1 MRSFIAIDLPT
12 DIKEAISGVIRDLSA
27 GASGIRW
34 VPVEN
39 IHLTLK
45 FLGEVKEDLVP
56 TIEKQLRLSAERHQV
71 FNIAVKGAG
80 AFPNLRSPN
89 VLWIGIEA
97 SVGLSSLFSD
107 IDAGMSGLG
116 FEPETRHFSPHLTIG
131 RVRDKNGMEPAI
143 RGLSTYKDT
152 IFGTIDVQEIRLMKS
167 VLKPAGSEYSGVAVI
182 RLK

>member
-1 MRSFIAIDLPT
+1 MRSFIAIDLPPV
-12 DIKEAISGVIRDLSA
+12 IKEAIKGVVRELSP
-27 GASGIRW
+27 GSSGIRW

-39 IHLTLK
+39 IHLTIK

-56 TIEKQLRLSAERHQV
+56 MVEKQLRASAERHQA
-71 FNIAVKGAG
+71 FTITIKGAG

-97 SVGLSSLFSD
+97 SDALSSLFRD

-116 FEPETRHFSPHLTIG
+116 FELETRRFSPHLTIG
-131 RVRDKNGMEPAI
+131 RITDKNGTEPAI

-152 IFGTIDVQEIRLMKS
+152 VFGTIGVQEIRLMKS
-167 VLKPAGSEYSGVAVI
+167 VLKPSGAEYSSAADI

>member
-1 MRSFIAIDLPT
+1 MRSFIAIDLPPG
-12 DIKEAISGVIRDLSA
+12 IKEAIKDVVRELSP
-27 GASGIRW
+27 GSSGIRW

-56 TIEKQLRLSAERHQV
+56 KVEKQLRLSAERYQA
-71 FNIAVKGAG
+71 FNITVKGAG
-80 AFPNLRSPN
+80 AFPSLRRPN

-97 SVGLSSLFSD
+97 SEGLSSLFSD
-107 IDAGMSGLG
+107 IDAGMSRLG
-116 FEPETRHFSPHLTIG
+116 FEPETRRFSPHLTIG
-131 RVRDKNGMEPAI
+131 RIRDENGTEPAI

-167 VLKPAGSEYSGVAVI
+167 VLKPAGAEYSSVADI

>member
-1 MRSFIAIDLPT
+1 MRSFIAIDLPPG
-12 DIKEAISGVIRDLSA
+12 IKEAIKDVVRELSP
-27 GASGIRW
+27 GSSGIRW

-45 FLGEVKEDLVP
+45 FLGEVKEDQVP
-56 TIEKQLRLSAERHQV
+56 GVENQLRAAAGRHQA
-71 FNIAVKGAG
+71 FNITVKGAG

-89 VLWIGIEA
+89 VLWIGIEVSEA
-97 SVGLSSLFSD
+97 LSSLFRD

-116 FEPETRHFSPHLTIG
+116 FEPEARRFSPHLTIG
-131 RVRDKNGMEPAI
+131 RVKDKNGTAPAMMGI
-143 RGLSTYKDT
+143 STYKET

-167 VLKPAGSEYSGVAVI
+167 VLKPSGAEYSGIADI